1 MQAAGGNFAADDDL
15 GPAEKI
21 SLEIHEAH
29 VTGLMNLVGRFEF
42 FGQHL
47 ALRGPKPA
55 HQARPFLRPGCPEVG
70 FYNVRANSQSGV
82 RGSLGAK
89 SSSAMR

>member
-1 MQAAGGNFAADDDL
+1 MQAADGNFAVDDDF

-29 VTGLMNLVGRFEF
+29 VTGLMKLTGRFEF

-55 HQARPFLRPGCPEVG
+55 HHARSSGLVARKSTFMMS
-70 FYNVRANSQSGV
+70 ANSHSGR

-89 SSSAMR
+89 SSRAMR